1 MAKSINIDEIEDEL
15 IIAETIYNKYNQ
27 MIVKCDTK
35 IDSKVVRILKMWG
48 VESVLVYDKEEFI
61 DDSSKK
67 EKELELLKESVL
79 SKLNWKNLNMDEQF
93 IVELVVNY
101 KLSKYE

>member
-1 MAKSINIDEIEDEL
+1 MAKNINIDEIEGEL

-48 VESVLVYDKEEFI
+48 VESVFVYDEEEFV
-61 DDSSKK
+61 DESSKK
-67 EKELELLKESVL
+67 EKELESIKESVL
-79 SKLNWKNLNMDEQF
+79 SKLNWKNLNKDEEF
-93 IVELVVNY
+93 IVDLVVNY
-101 KLSKYE
+101 NLSNYE